1 MALLVSLSPWL
12 VNATEALPTATATG
26 SAVMAQVQSMD
37 RFQSEQERLKQL
49 LASKPKAY
57 EDKVMDPSE
66 LPAPSQA
73 DEKLSSDGMGV
84 RSYVLETRMGHVQSS
99 ADALDRNSTDMGQR
113 LEFRQET
120 LNYGDFSAQV
130 DARHS
135 SDPQAAGF
143 GPYGST
149 ARASSGRITLRNL
162 GFPITPRLF
171 ADTTVG
177 DFSSEITNALSR
189 AYRVSLGSSTVRGLG
204 ARVFGEHSDARI
216 GFGDRGTL
224 IGGPFP
230 GFEPSQGTLGWA
242 GYSQRF
248 AGAGYAGIQ
257 LSQATEVPVY
267 LPSNSGFRQ
276 NVSSLAASI
285 GYGGDLYA
293 EGSRKARLMV
303 VQSQSS
309 LSLPGLPDRSLGVFL
324 ETGLR
329 MGAYRHEIGLYSA
342 QPNLRFGDYLMPS
355 DNRGAYWRVDINGLR
370 LGWGLGLDIEEQNP
384 QRQAGRLASVRTG
397 LSVNGQYRWG
407 RDTSIGA
414 NVNAN
419 QSRYRSVLGMPMP
432 NGLGDGQRSLY
443 ASTYLQTKLQTTW
456 APSRLRASVRRNEVL
471 VANGVA
477 ATGEELE
484 WEQDWITARYETQRP
499 ELTTTVGV
507 ARDRSEGQS
516 ELKPTAGLRM
526 RVWPDADWSIGASL
540 RYTARNSNL
549 ATSRGLSGTLETEK
563 VLSGGWRLGAS
574 ASLNQAVVNVSGAFY
589 QSQPL
594 LSRSNDKQFA
604 VYLRW
609 EGVSGSSVRG
619 PGLRTGGA
627 VGGGSLDGVIYFDAN
642 RDGVQQAGEN
652 GVPKVEVLLDGRYRV
667 TTDAAGRFEF
677 PLVSTG
683 PHRLT
688 IQSESVP
695 LPWGVA
701 DEQGTRVEVPLRG
714 QATSRIPVVRVG
726 E

>member
-1 MALLVSLSPWL
+1 M
-12 VNATEALPTATATG
+12 
-26 SAVMAQVQSMD
+26 
-37 RFQSEQERLKQL
+37 
-49 LASKPKAY
+49 
-57 EDKVMDPSE
+57 
-66 LPAPSQA
+66 
-73 DEKLSSDGMGV
+73 
-84 RSYVLETRMGHVQSS
+84 
-99 ADALDRNSTDMGQR
+99 
-113 LEFRQET
+113 
-120 LNYGDFSAQV
+120 
-130 DARHS
+130 
-135 SDPQAAGF
+135 
-143 GPYGST
+143 
-149 ARASSGRITLRNL
+149 
-162 GFPITPRLF
+162 
-171 ADTTVG
+171 
-177 DFSSEITNALSR
+177 
-189 AYRVSLGSSTVRGLG
+189 
-204 ARVFGEHSDARI
+204 
-216 GFGDRGTL
+216 
-224 IGGPFP
+224 
-230 GFEPSQGTLGWA
+230 
-242 GYSQRF
+242 
-248 AGAGYAGIQ
+248 
-257 LSQATEVPVY
+257 
-267 LPSNSGFRQ
+267 
-276 NVSSLAASI
+276 
-285 GYGGDLYA
+285 
-293 EGSRKARLMV
+293 
-303 VQSQSS
+303 
-309 LSLPGLPDRSLGVFL
+309 
-324 ETGLR
+324 
-329 MGAYRHEIGLYSA
+329 
-342 QPNLRFGDYLMPS
+342 
-355 DNRGAYWRVDINGLR
+355 
-370 LGWGLGLDIEEQNP
+370 
-384 QRQAGRLASVRTG
+384 
-397 LSVNGQYRWG
+397 
-407 RDTSIGA
+407 
-414 NVNAN
+414 
-419 QSRYRSVLGMPMP
+419 
-432 NGLGDGQRSLY
+432 
-443 ASTYLQTKLQTTW
+443 
-456 APSRLRASVRRNEVL
+456 
-471 VANGVA
+471 ANGVA